1 MISKLDQLRKV
12 SVVVADTVDVASIE
26 RFSPTDCTTNPS
38 LVLSAVG
45 LPAYREMIDQAVRW
59 GKSCNGTKEEI
70 VKAIADRIR
79 VLLIAELAKALP
91 GRVSTEVDADLSFD
105 VARTVDSGIS
115 IIASCEELG
124 IAREKVLIKIAATW
138 EGIMAA
144 KILEQKGINTNLTL
158 VFSLA
163 QAKACAEAGVFV
175 ISPFVGRIGDW
186 YEKRG
191 DKHSCGAAED
201 PGAKFVREVFGY
213 YKAVGA
219 KTEVM
224 AASLRST
231 DQVEAL
237 AGCDRLTISPGLL
250 EQMASDMGDL
260 TKSLDI
266 SLGTV
271 SHVSQDMQESEF
283 RLAMNQ
289 DAMATEKLAE
299 GIRLFLEAL
308 RNLRYLVDAD
318 LTSR

>member
-1 MISKLDQLRKV
+1 VISKLDQLRKV